1 MGSVFLGRNGVG
13 ENAAERVTREVRNG
27 MKRIVILIDDLNVKA
42 ELNESE
48 SATKIWDAL
57 PIIGT
62 TCTWGEEVFFE
73 IPVVHGLESNAKQE
87 VEVGTLAYWP
97 PGKALC
103 IFFGK
108 TPVSTSGKPKAYSP
122 VNVVGTVL
130 GDTKVFKIL
139 RSGDEVRIRK
149 AP

>member
-1 MGSVFLGRNGVG
+1 
-13 ENAAERVTREVRNG
+13 
-27 MKRIVILIDDLNVKA
+27 MKRIVILIDDINVEA

-48 SATKIWDAL
+48 SASKIWDAL
-57 PIIGT
+57 PIVGT
-62 TCTWGEEVFFE
+62 ASTWGEEVFLE
-73 IPVVHGLESNAKQE
+73 IPVVQELEPDATRD

-108 TPVSTSGKPKAYSP
+108 TPVSTDAKPRAYSP
-122 VNVVGTVL
+122 VNVVGTVR
-130 GDTKVFKIL
+130 GDTRIFKVL
-139 RSGDEVRIRK
+139 RSGDEVRIKR

>member
-1 MGSVFLGRNGVG
+1 MGK
-13 ENAAERVTREVRNG
+13 NAAERVAREVQDG
-27 MKRIVILIDDLNVKA
+27 MKRIVILIDDLNVEA

-62 TCTWGEEVFFE
+62 ACTWGEEVFFE

-97 PGKALC
+97 PGKAFC

-108 TPVSTSGKPKAYSP
+108 TPVSTNEKPKAYSP

-130 GDTKVFKIL
+130 GDIKVFKIL
-139 RSGDEVRIRK
+139 RSGDEVRMKR
-149 AP
+149 AS

>member
-1 MGSVFLGRNGVG
+1 
-13 ENAAERVTREVRNG
+13 
-27 MKRIVILIDDLNVKA
+27 MKRIVILIDDLNVEA

-48 SATKIWDAL
+48 SAAKIWDAL
-57 PIIGT
+57 PIVGT
-62 TCTWGEEVFFE
+62 ASTWGEEVFLE
-73 IPVVHGLESNAKQE
+73 IPVVHGLEPDAKQE

-97 PGKALC
+97 PGQAFC

-108 TPVSTSGKPKAYSP
+108 TPVSTSAKPKAYSL
-122 VNVVGTVL
+122 VNVVGSVR
-130 GDTKVFKIL
+130 GDTKIFKVL

>member
-1 MGSVFLGRNGVG
+1 
-13 ENAAERVTREVRNG
+13 
-27 MKRIVILIDDLNVKA
+27 MKRIVILIDDINVEA

-48 SATKIWDAL
+48 SASKIWDAL
-57 PIIGT
+57 PIEGT
-62 TCTWGEEVFFE
+62 ASTWGEEVFLE
-73 IPVVHGLESNAKQE
+73 IPVVQELEPDATRD

-108 TPVSTSGKPKAYSP
+108 TPVSTGAKPRAYSP
-122 VNVVGTVL
+122 VNVVGTVR
-130 GDTKVFKIL
+130 GDTRIFKVL
-139 RSGDEVRIRK
+139 RSGDEVRIKR

>member
-1 MGSVFLGRNGVG
+1 
-13 ENAAERVTREVRNG
+13 
-27 MKRIVILIDDLNVKA
+27 MKRIVILIDDLTAEA
-42 ELNESE
+42 ELNETE
-48 SATKIWDAL
+48 SAGKIWDAL
-57 PIIGT
+57 PIAGT
-62 TCTWGEEVFFE
+62 ACTWGEEVFFE

-108 TPVSTSGKPKAYSP
+108 TPVSTCEKPKAYSP
-122 VNVVGTVL
+122 VNVVGSIV
-130 GDTKVFKIL
+130 GDAKIFKVL

>member
-1 MGSVFLGRNGVG
+1 VG

-27 MKRIVILIDDLNVKA
+27 MKRIVILIDDLNVEA

-48 SATKIWDAL
+48 SAAKIWNAL

-62 TCTWGEEVFFE
+62 VCTWGGEVFFE

-97 PGKALC
+97 PGKAFC

-130 GDTKVFKIL
+130 GDTKVFTIL
-139 RSGDEVRIRK
+139 RSGDEVRMKK